1 MIQMAIPG
9 YLYITQIH
17 LRGKGRTKVKLLGGS
32 EKRGNWGTNPPNTMT
47 SLVMVPKPMCEEE

>member
-1 MIQMAIPG
+1 MAIPG
-9 YLYITQIH
+9 YLYITQTH